1 MIEQNMRKQT
11 MREHSMIERNPG
23 AQNNNEQNMI
33 KQLIPYYPQ
42 NRCFEQMSN
51 SENNLNWVIK
61 TALGVPDTDI
71 RRLRE
76 LREIVDEISD
86 KMIGDKMTE
95 AAGGEMTG
103 AAEYEMT
110 EAAEY
115 EMTGASGGEKAEGFG
130 SEKGSGDDERSTDR
144 WTMYSAMIV
153 HYMSGR
159 PGWRYS
165 RSEVSR
171 FISPEVAALAYDDEM
186 TDLMFTFAET
196 LAEVRDKASFKRT
209 GSIWWGPK
217 AGGTAEECEA
227 RIRTLA
233 EEAKPYLEDTELY
246 YEYIMLTDRIFEDSQ
261 EQWNALHGKGFDDLD
276 DLFASL
282 PDRMILYKGTAYTI
296 LDVKKYRE
304 YAGRQQ
310 IDDIEFDLYETGVRL
325 ELVLHECGTEEAFE
339 VNIRDWH
346 SGRSC
351 MEILRRYDIGIPDQ
365 KVRQLLKL
373 M

>member
-1 MIEQNMRKQT
+1 MR
-11 MREHSMIERNPG
+11 
-23 AQNNNEQNMI
+23 EQNMI
-33 KQLIPYYPQ
+33 KQLIPYYPE

-76 LREIVDEISD
+76 LREIVDEIGD
-86 KMIGDKMTE
+86 KMIE
-95 AAGGEMTG
+95 A
-103 AAEYEMT
+103 
-110 EAAEY
+110 
-115 EMTGASGGEKAEGFG
+115 
-130 SEKGSGDDERSTDR
+130 STDR

-165 RSEVSR
+165 RSEISR
-171 FISPEVAALAYDDEM
+171 FISPQVAALAYDNEM

-196 LAEVRDKASFKRT
+196 LAEVRDKASYKRT

-217 AGGTAEECEA
+217 AGGTAEECET

-246 YEYIMLTDRIFEDSQ
+246 REYVMLTDRIFDDSQ
-261 EQWNALHGKGFDDLD
+261 EQWNALQGKGFDDLED
-276 DLFASL
+276 VSASL

-325 ELVLHECGTEEAFE
+325 ELELCECGTEEAFE

-365 KVRQLLKL
+365 KVRQLLKH